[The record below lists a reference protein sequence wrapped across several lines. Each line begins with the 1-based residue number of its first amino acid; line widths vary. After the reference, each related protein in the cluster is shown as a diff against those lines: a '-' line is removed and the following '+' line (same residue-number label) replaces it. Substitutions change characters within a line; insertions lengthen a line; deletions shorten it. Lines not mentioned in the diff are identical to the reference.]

1 MDLNKFFS
9 NDNKAKEWKPT
20 PKLIPV
26 IEKAIIKYNEDR
38 KQDSPTMFRASEIGG
53 CDRKFLLKHL
63 GHKEEISAS
72 SYMVMNTGTKLHELV
87 QEYLADCLVS
97 LEERLYFNEF
107 LSGSYDGELKGEI
120 FGEKKNGLLEIKTT
134 GVNNYQRLIKNQ
146 SQLSNKYKFQNNAYL
161 QAKGLEWTAFI
172 FLNRNLQFTD
182 DFIEE
187 NKDNLHLYNPIFH
200 EIIYRKDDAMVE
212 KIRQKITERK
222 LCMELKTLP
231 KRVKMSECSYCSFG
245 PSGNNV
251 CEEKHKEEKAIEK
264 AEKEVLK
271 EQNKKPKKK
280 GLK

>member
-9 NDNKAKEWKPT
+9 SDNKAKEWRPT

-26 IEKAIIKYNEDR
+26 IEKAIVKYNEER
-38 KQDSPTMFRASEIGG
+38 KQDSPTMFRCSEIGG
-53 CDRKFLLKHL
+53 CDRKALLKHQ
-63 GHKEEISAS
+63 GHKEEITPA
-72 SYMVMNTGTKLHELV
+72 SYMIMNVGTAIHELI
-87 QEYLADCLVS
+87 QTYIAEHLVS

-107 LSGSYDGELKGEI
+107 LSGSYDGELDAKI
-120 FGEKKNGLLEIKTT
+120 LGEKKNGLLEIKTT

-161 QAKGLEWTAFI
+161 HSKGLDWTI
-172 FLNRNLQFTD
+172 FVFVNRNLQFTD
-182 DFIEE
+182 EFIEE
-187 NKDNLHLYNPIFH
+187 NKDKLHLYNPIFH
-200 EIIYRKDDAMVE
+200 EIIYRKDDLMVE

-251 CEEKHKEEKAIEK
+251 CEEKHKEEKVIEK
-264 AEKEVLK
+264 TEKESLK
-271 EQNKKPKKK
+271 QTKKQPKKK
-280 GLK
+280 RLK